1 MRRNSASLGVIPING
16 LKFALRSPV
25 IGVSILQPSGR
36 RQILIPLEPF
46 VPADFIASVLARY
59 SKRVVHIIFQNASTD
74 QHSVTI
80 ARSTRELTGSDK
92 TSFTGQHRIMIRESA
107 QRFKTPT
114 PTAPRSFA
122 SPERIPEEITS
133 YKLRGTC
140 KLQRFNTARMP
151 KLSRLARIPAF
162 TGIVP
167 CIAIYS
173 APWRNLVTI
182 TLMEPPR
189 QTPRM
194 ITAVGETRL
203 FAFEDRSGKLLCR
216 VFCFKLKSWNSLA
229 DRTNQSIARSR
240 FYIPLPVLSSSVS

>member
-80 ARSTRELTGSDK
+80 ARSTRELTGPDK

-107 QRFKTPT
+107 RRFKTPT
-114 PTAPRSFA
+114 HGKPAPKEVSL
-122 SPERIPEEITS
+122 PGRIPEEITS
-133 YKLRGTC
+133 YKLRAVRASYNVSIRLAC
-140 KLQRFNTARMP
+140 P

-167 CIAIYS
+167 CIAIYPV
-173 APWRNLVTI
+173 PWRNLVTI

-194 ITAVGETRL
+194 IIAAEEKRDCSP
-203 FAFEDRSGKLLCR
+203 FEDRGAGNCCV
-216 VFCFKLKSWNSLA
+216 VFSALN
-229 DRTNQSIARSR
+229 
-240 FYIPLPVLSSSVS
+240 